1 MLTVQPATGLKH
13 ELVMYT
19 GAGGNRSCA
28 ICGAVSTAAAPDF
41 LLRERKGWLWNLAL
55 NLTRKRYHRKEGG
68 KTCMG
73 RAEDQATKLVKLPD
87 RIAAIVGK
95 TYAVMGDA
103 ATESGLA
110 DDQALM
116 MIRDVLDDYDNT
128 AVDRNKGKRLAR

>member
-13 ELVMYT
+13 ELVAYRGRT
-19 GAGGNRSCA
+19 GNTSCD

-41 LLRERKGWLWNLAL
+41 LRRAREGWKWNLAL
-55 NLTRKRYHRKEGG
+55 NLARKRHHRKEGG

-87 RIAAIVGK
+87 RIAAIVAK

-103 ATESGLA
+103 SEMF
-110 DDQALM
+110 DDEALIR
-116 MIRDVLDDYDNT
+116 IRDLLEE
-128 AVDRNKGKRLAR
+128 VDPKIIERNQGKRLAR